1 MWWYLHTQEMVLGV
15 HHGGIPRRC
24 WWLPWWPSVA
34 PVAHG
39 AALRVTETGGCWHG
53 RQHWPWV
60 LAVLVALLKP
70 DTAHGS
76 WNSLSHG
83 EGCER
88 AGWCQ
93 CSERAVQS
101 VAPGPATA
109 HPGTGTQ
116 SSACRRRDTPEPS
129 SVGVWG
135 GEVSLGPQQR
145 PPGLGE
151 ATCASPLSQPG
162 ALAPGPAPSSSE
174 NLTKGVFWCGDRCD
188 CLAWLSQDTCLCFNN
203 ALCSAGDGAGGTV
216 MRVCTQFRRPVC

>member
-1 MWWYLHTQEMVLGV
+1 MWWYLHTQEGA
-15 HHGGIPRRC
+15 GGIPRRC

-34 PVAHG
+34 PAAHG
-39 AALRVTETGGCWHG
+39 AALRVTETGGCWHW

-70 DTAHGS
+70 DTAHRS
-76 WNSLSHG
+76 WNSLSYG
-83 EGCER
+83 EGCEKT
-88 AGWCQ
+88 GWCQ
-93 CSERAVQS
+93 YNECAVQS

-129 SVGVWG
+129 SVWVWG

-151 ATCASPLSQPG
+151 ATCASPVSASG
-162 ALAPGPAPSSSE
+162 SGSEPSSQQQRE
-174 NLTKGVFWCGDRCD
+174 PHQRGVLVWG
-188 CLAWLSQDTCLCFNN
+188 Q
-203 ALCSAGDGAGGTV
+203 V
-216 MRVCTQFRRPVC
+216 